1 MKRLTLLVTAVA
13 AFAAFA
19 LLASVA
25 TTAQDQPTKIVFVDS
40 QAAISAHPAGAASDA
55 LQEQATGEISGLRD
69 QIQGYTDRIRAGQ
82 QLTPEENEIYQTL
95 LTTIQTVQQRWQ
107 QEITATAEPA
117 LAAVNEAIAELA
129 DEQGYTIVME
139 FGVSA
144 TSGLVVYAQDGLDIT
159 SAVIA
164 RVSGGN

>member
-1 MKRLTLLVTAVA
+1 MKRLTLLLTALA

-40 QAAISAHPAGAASDA
+40 QAAISAHPSGAASDA
-55 LQEQATGEISGLRD
+55 LQEQASEEISSLRD

-82 QLTPEENEIYQTL
+82 QLTPEENEVYQTL
-95 LTTIQTVQQRWQ
+95 LTTIQSVQQFWQ
-107 QEITATAEPA
+107 QEISTTAEPA
-117 LAAVNEAIAELA
+117 LVAVNEAIAQIAE
-129 DEQGYTIVME
+129 EEGYTIVME

-144 TSGLVVYAQDGLDIT
+144 SSGLVVYAQDGLDIT
-159 SAVIA
+159 ATVIA